1 MNIKNLYTPNF
12 TQSKKTSFNA
22 NKTDDNLPKEDVKF
36 ISDNIKQQKKDMK
49 SVVNNSVIFSVI
61 GGIAGKIFSRKHLY
75 YCDRDIQKFAQD
87 FKFTSSG
94 FLAGGIL
101 AAGATL
107 WSIVN
112 REEPKKI
119 NEEPK

>member
-12 TQSKKTSFNA
+12 TQSNNTNFKA
-22 NKTDDNLPKEDVKF
+22 NQTDNTPKEDVKF
-36 ISDNIKQQKKDMK
+36 IADNIKQQKKDMK
-49 SVVNNSVIFSVI
+49 SVVNNSIICSI
-61 GGIAGKIFSRKHLY
+61 MGAIAGKLVSLERRY
-75 YCDRDIQKFAQD
+75 YGDREIERFAQD
-87 FKFTSSG
+87 FKFASGG

-112 REEPKKI
+112 RKDDK
-119 NEEPK
+119 NKQ